1 MDTLASGEV
10 RGLNAGKRV
19 VLSKDFPGSDCDVQC
34 RFMDA
39 MALVA
44 TYG

>member
-1 MDTLASGEV
+1 MDTLASDEV

-19 VLSKDFPGSDCDVQC
+19 VLSKDFPGSDSDVQC

-39 MALVA
+39 MELVA

>member
-1 MDTLASGEV
+1 MDSLASGEV

-19 VLSKDFPGSDCDVQC
+19 ILSKDFPGSDSDVQC

-39 MALVA
+39 MELVA